1 MKKLIPVLFICILAM
16 IFTSC
21 GNSELEIEGYEWQL
35 RTAANLNE
43 ENIVVA
49 VDEKNETYPDAEVVD
64 VVLTAKDG
72 EIVIE
77 DKTKNET
84 YLGAYEEMYVTENSG
99 DYKIIIKG
107 EEGYATVAY
116 TTFADGTKELTLPIT
131 VGGYDMYFYA
141 NN

>member
-21 GNSELEIEGYEWQL
+21 GNSELKIEGYEWQL
-35 RTAANLNE
+35 RTAASLNE
-43 ENIVVA
+43 ESVVVA
-49 VDEKNETYPDAEVVD
+49 VDEKNEAYPDAEIVD
-64 VVLTAKDG
+64 VVLTAKNG
-72 EIVIE
+72 ELIIQ
-77 DKTKNET
+77 DKTNNET
-84 YLGAYEEMYVTENSG
+84 YTGAYEEMYITESSG

-107 EEGYATVAY
+107 KEGYATVAY
-116 TTFADGTKELTLPIT
+116 TTYADGTKELTLPIT